1 MKCSTNVH
9 WFHSTTGSYKDEY
22 CQSSPVSKALDTGL
36 HRQNTLLPEAHAER
50 LISTRFYS
58 LLLIIIYIVCMFV
71 KLQNQ
76 KISTT
81 KLSHQI
87 SIDGSRVTP
96 APTVCCSWQVCV
108 VAHCWICYQCQLRS
122 QNTDPCN

>member
-50 LISTRFYS
+50 LISTRFYT
-58 LLLIIIYIVCMFV
+58 LLLYTMYVCLLNYKTKKLVPQNCPIKSQSMEVESHLPQLSVVVGRFVLLPIVGYAT
-71 KLQNQ
+71 
-76 KISTT
+76 SA
-81 KLSHQI
+81 S
-87 SIDGSRVTP
+87 
-96 APTVCCSWQVCV
+96 
-108 VAHCWICYQCQLRS
+108 
-122 QNTDPCN
+122 